1 MQRWSWVAALVVL
14 VCSGH
19 AIAQPVSGVPP
30 SQSATATDPNRE
42 STESRVAK
50 LRVGYAGSPPFVIGG
65 EEPRGLCIEIWQ
77 DVALQANRAYE
88 LVPSPTV
95 GDLLDDLRAGEV
107 DVAIGPISITAAR
120 ARQVDFTQPYFEAPL
135 SILANASGKG
145 PWARV
150 APFLSWAFLTGLA
163 VLLSVLLLV
172 GFLLWS
178 VERHKNP
185 DQFPERPLPGIGNGI
200 WFALVTMTTVGYG
213 DRVPVTLAG
222 RIVAGVWMVI
232 ALLTASSLTAGI
244 ATALTLSSLDP
255 LVVERA
261 EELSGSSVA
270 VVRDST
276 GARFAREHG
285 ARLVDAS
292 DIDAAIAL
300 LVEGEV
306 DAVVFDR
313 PALQY
318 YLERHPKLDA
328 RLSPRSY
335 EPLGYGFAV
344 RRDDKLRQQLNVAL
358 LEVVESGRL
367 KSTERRWLGSAD

>member
-1 MQRWSWVAALVVL
+1 MQRWSWAAALVVL
-14 VCSGH
+14 ACAGH
-19 AIAQPVSGVPP
+19 ALAQPVGASQP
-30 SQSATATDPNRE
+30 SAATDANRE
-42 STESRVAK
+42 LTIPRVAK

-65 EEPRGLCIEIWQ
+65 EEPQGLSVEIWK
-77 DVALQANRAYE
+77 DVALQANLAYE
-88 LVPSPTV
+88 LVPSSTV
-95 GDLLDDLRAGEV
+95 GELLGDLRAGEV
-107 DVAIGPISITAAR
+107 DAAIGPISITAAR

-135 SILANASGKG
+135 SILANASGEG

-150 APFLSWAFLTGLA
+150 APFLSGAFLTGLG
-163 VLLSVLLLV
+163 VLLSVLLIV
-172 GFLLWS
+172 GLLLWS
-178 VERHKNP
+178 VERRKNP

-261 EELSGSSVA
+261 EDLSGRSVA
-270 VVRDST
+270 VVRDTT

-285 ARLVDAS
+285 ARVLDAS

-300 LVEGEV
+300 LADDEVE
-306 DAVVFDR
+306 AVVFDR

-318 YLERHPKLDA
+318 YLAQHPELDA

-367 KSTERRWLGSAD
+367 KTTERRWLGGAE